1 MFLKV
6 LALVSQ
12 SPFFPTPRRTEIP
25 WYTSFN
31 VVSSLFPEDDF
42 RYTPPLKRL
51 DPVLTVRKLEKN
63 FPITVRRR
71 PSMFLPT
78 ETHMIVVHGDNQFY
92 DDVWLR
98 FDTNHTHIVSA
109 SRVGL
114 WDANVNQ
121 NRVRRMKKL
130 LKS

>member
-1 MFLKV
+1 MFLKI

-12 SPFFPTPRRTEIP
+12 SPFFPAPSRLEIP

-31 VVSSLFPEDDF
+31 VASSLFPEDDF

-51 DPVLTVRKLEKN
+51 DPILTVRKLEKN
-63 FPITVRRR
+63 FPIIVSRR

-78 ETHMIVVHGDNQFY
+78 ETHIIVVNGKDEFY

-98 FDTNHTHIVSA
+98 FDTNNTHIVSA

-114 WDANVNQ
+114 WDAHVNQ
-121 NRVRRMKKL
+121 NRIKRMRKL
-130 LKS
+130 FES